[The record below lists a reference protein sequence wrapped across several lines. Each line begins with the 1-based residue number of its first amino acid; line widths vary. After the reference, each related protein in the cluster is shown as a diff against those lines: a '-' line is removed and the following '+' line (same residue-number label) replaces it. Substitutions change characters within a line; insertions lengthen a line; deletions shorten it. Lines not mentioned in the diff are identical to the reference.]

1 MGAEAAVMRGRAVVA
16 LATAVAGISLATA
29 VVSLGSAG
37 DTVLVSGPNETTSE
51 GFPIG
56 AQVPAISADGRF
68 VAFVGDTPGGSG
80 PGMFLESGTGIYL
93 RDMSG
98 GSTPVDVPSG
108 VGAGGFGLD
117 AGSPSLSSDGRFLA
131 FASEDPAL
139 SSENKDVDVTLTGD
153 ASPVHNVYVY
163 DRATGHIAFISRRSG
178 ARGAAANDDSNL
190 PAISANGR
198 FVAFG
203 TEASNFIHGVFGGVY
218 VRDLHTKTTTLVA
231 RQSGAHGKP
240 LRAYNPSIS
249 GDGNE
254 VAFVVAVK
262 HPRGTQEIEVR
273 DVRRNRTVL
282 VSRAGGRGGAIAS
295 HDCGEPS
302 ISANGRYVAFAT
314 EAKNISRADD
324 NGVEDVFVRD
334 LEKNRTILVSRSAGN
349 HGAPGNGDSS
359 NPSISAGGRYVAFE
373 SYSSNLG
380 PPDNGAIPD
389 VFVRDLR
396 TGHVFLASRA
406 SDNGPAAN
414 APSQNPSI
422 SASGQFVAFDSRG
435 SNLSPADPLHTSSV
449 FRYQVP

>member
-1 MGAEAAVMRGRAVVA
+1 VTRRRAIVA
-16 LATAVAGISLATA
+16 LATAVAGTSLAIA
-29 VVSLGSAG
+29 AVSLGSAG

-51 GFPIG
+51 GFPVG
-56 AQVPAISADGRF
+56 AQVPAISGDGRY

-80 PGMFLESGTGIYL
+80 PGMFVESGTGIYL

-98 GSTPVDVPSG
+98 GTTPVDVPSG
-108 VGAGGFGLD
+108 VGPQGFGLD

-163 DRATGHIAFISRRSG
+163 DRTTGHITFVSRRSG
-178 ARGAAANDDSNL
+178 VKGVAANDDSNL
-190 PAISANGR
+190 PAISADGR
-198 FVAFG
+198 YVAFG
-203 TEASNFIHGVFGGVY
+203 TEANNFIHGVFGGVY
-218 VRDLHTKTTTLVA
+218 VRDLRRKTTTLVA
-231 RQSGAHGKP
+231 RRSGAHGKP
-240 LRAYNPSIS
+240 LRAFNPSIS

-273 DVRRNRTVL
+273 DVGRNRTIL
-282 VSRAGGRGGAIAS
+282 ASRASGVGGAFAS
-295 HDCGEPS
+295 RDCAEPS

-324 NGVEDVFVRD
+324 NSVEDVFVRD
-334 LEKNRTILVSRSAGN
+334 LEKNRTILVSRATGS

-359 NPSISAGGRYVAFE
+359 NPSISANGRYVAFE
-373 SYSSNLG
+373 SYASNLG
-380 PPDNGAIPD
+380 PPDNGTVPD

-396 TGHVFLASRA
+396 TGRVSLASRA
-406 SDNGPAAN
+406 SNGGAGAN
-414 APSQNPSI
+414 APSHNPSI
-422 SASGQFVAFDSRG
+422 SENDQFIAFDSRG
-435 SNLSPADPLHTSSV
+435 SNLSPADTIHTSSV
-449 FRYQVP
+449 FRYQVLP